1 MKRLRALRARKRW
14 LIEAIVG
21 LAMIPLTALP
31 IYLYISLTDD
41 GYLMYLRGRYA
52 LAAPGTPGLNDEQ
65 LEQALAA
72 RARLR
77 DLHGVP
83 VLVYHGIGRIGSDA
97 QGAEFVVSRERFAEH
112 MQSLRA
118 AGYRPLTT
126 AQLALYLSID
136 PADDEIPELEVLGL
150 PEKPVLVTFDDGR
163 ADAMI
168 QADPI
173 LRDTSMAATMFVIG
187 KAAHE
192 GGFYYETKDSLRD
205 YATSGR
211 WELANHTYALHD
223 QIDSRSALVTSDP
236 QESLFGYGRR
246 VATDIQRAQDLLE
259 ELTGSRPVA
268 FAYPFG
274 DWGGELAGIDEALAD
289 TLDDEFAI
297 AFDQDEQ
304 ESWRP
309 ALPGD
314 DLFHL
319 HRLQVEGWS
328 GAELL
333 AKLGD
338 GAARADDVY
347 DERGLGYR
355 YSELELSLA
364 RAGTICA
371 PLAEAPVTEVP
382 VGENLVALTFSG
394 GPSARTADLLD
405 VLEGYGAAATFFVAP
420 DAVPGHERLLR
431 RMIVEGNEL
440 GTSTGAGDPSD
451 EVTRGAAA
459 IEDATGDEPCLA
471 RPALESQAEA
481 VSEAA
486 AEQGQSTVTWSVDPR
501 DYDGSSPAQVT
512 ARAVYGT
519 GPGDIVVLNDGSEVT
534 AEALPA
540 ILEGLVAR
548 GYRFVTV
555 SELMA
560 WKPKPTEDCGVDLHC
575 LEPSTPLLLARE
587 APVLVSAISTS
598 TTGDYDQ
605 TRGGGKPKP
614 RGEQPGGSAG
624 AGAGTSGGG
633 RGEPSPPEPTGA
645 PAPAPES
652 EPAPAADQSSPPADP
667 PSTGGGTPRPEPVEE
682 PEPPTGGGGTTPPPG
697 GGGTTPPPPAPG
709 GGAGGGTGGGTGG
722 GGGGTGGGGTPPGQG
737 GTPPGQGG
745 TPPGQ
750 GGTPPGQGG
759 TPPGQSGENPGQG
772 GGRGQG
778 QRSER

>member
-1 MKRLRALRARKRW
+1 VKRLRALRARKRW

-65 LEQALAA
+65 LERALEA

-83 VLVYHGIGRIGSDA
+83 VLVYHGIGKIGADA

-118 AGYRPLTT
+118 AGYQPLTT

-173 LRDTSMAATMFVIG
+173 LRDTGMAATMFVIG
-187 KAAHE
+187 KAADE

-223 QIDSRSALVTSDP
+223 QIDNRSALVTSGP
-236 QESLFGYGRR
+236 QESLFGYGSR
-246 VATDIQRAQDLLE
+246 VGTDIQRAQDLLE

-274 DWGGELAGIDEALAD
+274 DWGDGLAGVDEALAD
-289 TLDDEFAI
+289 TLDDEFAV

-314 DLFHL
+314 DLLNL

-328 GAELL
+328 GAKLL
-333 AKLGD
+333 ARLAD
-338 GAARADDVY
+338 GAARADEVY

-364 RAGTICA
+364 RTGTTCA
-371 PLAEAPVTEVP
+371 PLAETPVTQVS
-382 VGENLVALTFSG
+382 VGESLVALTFSG
-394 GPSARTADLLD
+394 GPSPYTAELLD
-405 VLEGYGAAATFFVAP
+405 VLEGYGAAATFFISP

-440 GTSTGAGDPSD
+440 GTSTEAGDPSD
-451 EVTRGAAA
+451 EVARGAAA
-459 IEDATGDEPCLA
+459 IEDATGDEPCLT
-471 RPALESQAEA
+471 RPALESRAED
-481 VSEAA
+481 VSAAA

-501 DYDGSSPAQVT
+501 DYDGSSAAQVA
-512 ARAVYGT
+512 ARAVYRT
-519 GPGDIVVLNDGSEVT
+519 GPGDIVVLNDGNEVT

-560 WKPKPTEDCGVDLHC
+560 WKPEPIEGCGVDPPC
-575 LEPSTPLLLARE
+575 LEPSRPLLLARD
-587 APVLVSAISTS
+587 APVLVSAVSAS
-598 TTGDYDQ
+598 APYGDDQ
-605 TRGGGKPKP
+605 TRTGGKPKP
-614 RGEQPGGSAG
+614 RGEQPGGSSG
-624 AGAGTSGGG
+624 AGDGTSGGG
-633 RGEPSPPEPTGA
+633 RGEPPPPEPTGA

-667 PSTGGGTPRPEPVEE
+667 PPTGGGTPRPEPVEE
-682 PEPPTGGGGTTPPPG
+682 PEPPAGGGGTTPPPG
-697 GGGTTPPPPAPG
+697 GGGTPPPPPDSG
-709 GGAGGGTGGGTGG
+709 GGG
-722 GGGGTGGGGTPPGQG
+722 GGGGTGEG

-778 QRSER
+778 RD